1 MSNLP
6 NGLDKNAMIA
16 VGAWEIVN
24 YVNLCTACFSDRL
37 SEEVIVKTTNELFHS
52 HQAIYLGKSME
63 NEKK

>member
-37 SEEVIVKTTNELFHS
+37 SEEVFV
-52 HQAIYLGKSME
+52 
-63 NEKK
+63 